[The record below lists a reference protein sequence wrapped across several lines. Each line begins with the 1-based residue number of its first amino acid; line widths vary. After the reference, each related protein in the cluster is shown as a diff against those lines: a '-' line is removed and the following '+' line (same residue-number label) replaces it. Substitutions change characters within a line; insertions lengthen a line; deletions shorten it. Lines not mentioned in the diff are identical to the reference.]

1 MDKTFS
7 QVHRKGTD
15 SHIWMSLMS
24 VKETFLSLGT
34 FMLKDDN
41 QIRFL
46 EDTRLANQPL
56 IKYQYT
62 TLFNIVC
69 RRYVFKCIVEAMY
82 L

>member
-7 QVHRKGTD
+7 QVHRKAAD

-34 FMLKDDN
+34 FMLKDGN
-41 QIRFL
+41 QIRFS
-46 EDTRLANQPL
+46 ENTRLANQPL
-56 IKYQYT
+56 IKSQYT
-62 TLFNIVC
+62 TLFNIVR